1 MAFFKRVHITAEQ
14 QIENPRVVSEIQDA
28 VIAEAIEAGHSH
40 TSDKFFGSW
49 WKQNKGFNGFKTVR
63 AAKAVHTAFDKR
75 ECGDD
80 PNLFLF
86 ISVTWE
92 DVEGTGRCF
101 EEWTSMD
108 TVQTPTDEAG

>member
-28 VIAEAIEAGHSH
+28 VIAEAIEAGHSITPDIH
-40 TSDKFFGSW
+40 FGNW
-49 WKQNKGFNGFKTVR
+49 WKLNKGFNGFKTVR

-80 PNLFLF
+80 PNFFLF
-86 ISVTWE
+86 IRDSLIVLRISLFIYIIL
-92 DVEGTGRCF
+92 GF
-101 EEWTSMD
+101 L
-108 TVQTPTDEAG
+108 QQL